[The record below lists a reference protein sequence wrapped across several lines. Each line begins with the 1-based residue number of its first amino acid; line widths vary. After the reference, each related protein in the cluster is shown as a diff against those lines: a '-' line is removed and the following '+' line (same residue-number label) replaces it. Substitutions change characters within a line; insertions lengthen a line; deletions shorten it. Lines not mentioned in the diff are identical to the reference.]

1 MALWALGV
9 LALAFAAGGSLGLA
23 ETLAAAIP
31 LAVALVLADDAVSY
45 VTNFFLE
52 NDPDDEDSPSM
63 IGFTFKSLA
72 LGVCLGALVAL
83 IVLALESVI
92 ASPAVPAAPSSLG
105 TLGKALAAGGAAAAA
120 ATFVSFASSPIYLGV
135 LRSRDSRN
143 KETSG
148 FTLSLVS
155 MLVAVAVFLAA
166 VMLLAGPMELV
177 G

>member
-1 MALWALGV
+1 MPP
-9 LALAFAAGGSLGLA
+9 GGSLGLA